1 MRRLFLKMAHKGQKG
16 SMTFK
21 TLITAVIGIVIFG
34 ALIPVLFPLI
44 TDSDTAI
51 QALTGTDDGTVMLQ
65 TMWPILL
72 VICGI
77 GVPVGVLYFA
87 LRKFGLIGGK

>member
-1 MRRLFLKMAHKGQKG
+1 MGRLAKN
-16 SMTFK
+16 
-21 TLITAVIGIVIFG
+21 LIAAVIGIVVLG

-65 TMWPILL
+65 TLWPVLL
-72 VICGI
+72 VICGV

-87 LRKFGLIGGK
+87 LRKFGLFGGK

>member
-1 MRRLFLKMAHKGQKG
+1 MGGLAKG
-16 SMTFK
+16 
-21 TLITAVIGIVIFG
+21 LITGVIAIVILG

-65 TMWPILL
+65 TIWPILL

-77 GVPVGVLYFA
+77 GIPVGVLFFA
-87 LRKFGLIGGK
+87 LRKFEII

>member
-1 MRRLFLKMAHKGQKG
+1 MSFKG
-16 SMTFK
+16 
-21 TLITAVIGIVIFG
+21 LIAGVIGVVIFG

-65 TMWPILL
+65 TLWPILL
-72 VICGI
+72 VVSGVGI
-77 GVPVGVLYFA
+77 AVGVIYYA
-87 LRKFGLIGGK
+87 LRKFGVMGK